1 MRTNESP
8 ISSTNTGNRFMP
20 PFRSAWRD
28 TPASASSNG
37 YAVRIFRL
45 ALSISPHPFCLL
57 VGRGAFGGLLLR
69 DLHRRVPEEYRD
81 LIHGNSGEQHLDR
94 KCVADHVGMATLQLA
109 IEPSDIS
116 QLEETTIGSLPVSHD
131 RFGGSIA
138 APEEIAWVRP
148 GTIGDI
154 HQCIDNMG
162 GKRHIDRLPGLGL
175 IEQEAVAMQ
184 TVPFKRH
191 RIADAEP
198 APAHQ

>member
-1 MRTNESP
+1 MVVWSLTC
-8 ISSTNTGNRFMP
+8 G
-20 PFRSAWRD
+20 
-28 TPASASSNG
+28 
-37 YAVRIFRL
+37 L
-45 ALSISPHPFCLL
+45 ADLPRVAHALLKLDLPCLHEGS
-57 VGRGAFGGLLLR
+57 VVSLR

-81 LIHGNSGEQHLDR
+81 LIDGNSGEQHLDR
-94 KCVADHVGMATLQLA
+94 KGVAEHVGMATLQLA

-116 QLEETTIGSLPVSHD
+116 QLEETAIGSLPVSHD

-154 HQCIDNMG
+154 HQCIDDMG

-184 TVPFKRH
+184 TVPFKGH
-191 RIADAEP
+191 RVADAEP